1 MAFDI
6 VAIGEPLYELNR
18 QPDGRFL
25 QGFGGD
31 TSNVAIAASRLGA
44 RTAYVTRLGRDMF
57 GEALLELWEK
67 EGVDVSAVTRD
78 DGAPTGIYFV
88 THYEGGHQ
96 FTYLRKGSAASRLT
110 VRDVPERL
118 IAQARYLHVSGISQA
133 VSETAAAAVDHA
145 IAIAAKAGT
154 AISYDTNYRPKL
166 WPADVARA
174 AVERTAARAAILK
187 TSMEDAAA
195 LLQLRDPAVTARHFI
210 TLGSKTVI
218 VTLGGDGVLVATAAR
233 SAIIPGLRVD
243 AVDATGAGDAFTGVL
258 LAELACGEELLAA
271 CRFAN
276 AAAAL
281 STLGYGAIA
290 PLPRRADVAQF
301 WAKYEE
307 AKRS

>member
-57 GEALLELWEK
+57 GDALLELWAK
-67 EGVDVSAVTRD
+67 EGVDASAVARD
-78 DGAPTGIYFV
+78 EDAPTGIYFV
-88 THYEGGHQ
+88 THGAGGHQ

-110 VRDVPERL
+110 ARDVPEQL
-118 IAQARYLHVSGISQA
+118 VAQARYLHVSGISQA

-174 AVERTAARAAILK
+174 AVEHTAAHAAILK
-187 TSMEDAAA
+187 TSLEDAAS
-195 LLQLRDPAVTARHFI
+195 LLQLREPQAVARRFI
-210 TLGSKTVI
+210 GLGSKAVI
-218 VTLGGDGVLVATAAR
+218 ATLGADGILVATAAR
-233 SAIIPGLRVD
+233 SAVIPGFRVD
-243 AVDATGAGDAFTGVL
+243 AVDATGAGDAFTGAL
-258 LAELACGEELLAA
+258 LAELVRGEELFAA

-290 PLPRRADVAQF
+290 PLPRRADVVRF
-301 WAKYEE
+301 LAKYEE
-307 AKRS
+307 AKR